1 MNITLKTP
9 EKVLKFT
16 EIFKNLKNLID
27 EINMVVTEEKLYMQ
41 GMDSTHALLFELEM
55 KKQWFDEYNVIEKDT
70 FGIHCETFFKIIN
83 CSNNG
88 QYISM
93 KATPQDDNIT
103 IMFEGENQISKIFEL
118 SRIELDD
125 NDLEIPDV
133 EYEADIGFDSN
144 VFSELIKETAI
155 FNDTINFKCNEETI
169 QMIAQGTLGKMT
181 ASVKEDDIIY
191 LGLEEDCNLDIYY
204 TLGFLDKICGFS
216 KLNNEIQIHCSE
228 QYPMKIQYNL
238 DDTTI
243 DSETEAESYCRFFIA
258 PKIQDD

>member
-1 MNITLKTP
+1 
-9 EKVLKFT
+9 
-16 EIFKNLKNLID
+16 
-27 EINMVVTEEKLYMQ
+27 MVVTEEKLYMQ

-55 KKQWFDEYNVIEKDT
+55 KKQWFDEYNVVEKDT

-83 CSNNG
+83 CFNNG

-144 VFSELIKETAI
+144 VFSGLIKETR
-155 FNDTINFKCNEETI
+155 NF
-169 QMIAQGTLGKMT
+169 Q
-181 ASVKEDDIIY
+181 
-191 LGLEEDCNLDIYY
+191 
-204 TLGFLDKICGFS
+204 
-216 KLNNEIQIHCSE
+216 
-228 QYPMKIQYNL
+228 
-238 DDTTI
+238 
-243 DSETEAESYCRFFIA
+243 
-258 PKIQDD
+258 

>member
-55 KKQWFDEYNVIEKDT
+55 KKQWFDEYSVVEKDT

-93 KATPQDDNIT
+93 NATPEDDSIT

-169 QMIAQGTLGKMT
+169 QTAIALGSIGLITLLAMLISPLYFSWKNKHWVYVFFILLTMT
-181 ASVKEDDIIY
+181 
-191 LGLEEDCNLDIYY
+191 N
-204 TLGFLDKICGFS
+204 FL
-216 KLNNEIQIHCSE
+216 
-228 QYPMKIQYNL
+228 
-238 DDTTI
+238 
-243 DSETEAESYCRFFIA
+243 TEAMLETQSGVIFYAFFNTLFFAVLMQQKHDKSVNSI
-258 PKIQDD
+258 IQPT